1 MLIYAPVSQKQPP
14 DDRACCEPL
23 SHGVDGDRVAA
34 DVRLL
39 SGAAN
44 DTRYELLRLL
54 SAADGGVCACEL
66 PEAVG
71 LSQSAVSH
79 ALSTLFDAG
88 LVTREKDGRWRYYDL
103 TPAAQAL
110 LNTLDTLET
119 DD

>member
-1 MLIYAPVSQKQPP
+1 MSQKQPP
-14 DDRACCEPL
+14 DGRACCEPL
-23 SHGVDGDRVAA
+23 GHDADAERLAA

-66 PEAVG
+66 PEVVG

-88 LVTREKDGRWRYYDL
+88 LVTRQKDGRWRYYDL
-103 TPAAQAL
+103 TPAAESL
-110 LNTLDTLET
+110 LHTLDTLHT

>member
-1 MLIYAPVSQKQPP
+1 MAQNQRTA
-14 DDRACCEPL
+14 DRTCCEPL
-23 SHGVDGDRVAA
+23 AHDVDDERLAA

-44 DTRYELLRLL
+44 DTRYELLLLL
-54 SAADGGVCACEL
+54 SAADDAVCACEL
-66 PEAVG
+66 PDAVG

-79 ALSTLFDAG
+79 ALSALFDAG

-103 TPAAQAL
+103 TPAAQSL
-110 LNTLDTLET
+110 LNTLDTLAT

>member
-1 MLIYAPVSQKQPP
+1 MAESAS
-14 DDRACCEPL
+14 DTDRACCESL
-23 SHGVDGDRVAA
+23 DHDVTEAQLAS

-54 SAADGGVCACEL
+54 AAADGDVCACEL
-66 PEAVG
+66 PAAVG

-88 LVTREKDGRWRYYDL
+88 LVTREKDGRWRYYAL
-103 TPAAQAL
+103 TPAAESL
-110 LNTLDTLET
+110 LETLDTVQT

>member
-1 MLIYAPVSQKQPP
+1 MASNQRT
-14 DDRACCEPL
+14 DGRACCEPL
-23 SHGVDGDRVAA
+23 AHDVDDERLAA
-34 DVRLL
+34 DVGLL

-44 DTRYELLRLL
+44 DTRYELLLLL
-54 SAADGGVCACEL
+54 SAADGAVCACEL
-66 PEAVG
+66 PDAVG

-103 TPAAQAL
+103 TPAAASL
-110 LNTLDTLET
+110 LNTLDTLHT

>member
-1 MLIYAPVSQKQPP
+1 MGTSQPP
-14 DDRACCEPL
+14 DTRDCCEPL
-23 SHGVDGDRVAA
+23 AHDVDADRVAA

-54 SAADGGVCACEL
+54 SAADGAVCACEL

-88 LVTREKDGRWRYYDL
+88 LVSREKDGRWRYYDL
-103 TPAAQAL
+103 TPAAETL
-110 LNTLDTLET
+110 LSTLDTLN
-119 DD
+119 DDD

>member
-1 MLIYAPVSQKQPP
+1 MGTNEPP
-14 DDRACCEPL
+14 DARACCEP
-23 SHGVDGDRVAA
+23 VAHDVSDA
-34 DVRLL
+34 RLATDVRLL

-54 SAADGGVCACEL
+54 ASADGGVCACEL

-79 ALSTLFDAG
+79 ALSKLFDAG
-88 LVTREKDGRWRYYDL
+88 LVSREKDGRWRYYDL
-103 TPAAQAL
+103 TPAAETL
-110 LNTLDTLET
+110 LETLDSIHS

>member
-1 MLIYAPVSQKQPP
+1 MAQNQRT

-23 SHGVDGDRVAA
+23 AHDVDAARLAA

-88 LVTREKDGRWRYYDL
+88 LVSREKDGRWRYYDL
-103 TPAAQAL
+103 TPAAQSL
-110 LNTLDTLET
+110 LDTLDTLDT
-119 DD
+119 HD

>member
-1 MLIYAPVSQKQPP
+1 MAQPP
-14 DDRACCEPL
+14 ANDTLDCCDSLEHTVPETKLADD
-23 SHGVDGDRVAA
+23 VA
-34 DVRLL
+34 LL

-54 SAADGGVCACEL
+54 GSADGGVCACEL

-79 ALSTLFDAG
+79 ALSKLFDAG
-88 LVTREKDGRWRYYDL
+88 LVSREKDGRWRYYDL
-103 TPAAQAL
+103 TPAAETL
-110 LNTLDTLET
+110 LDALDTIHET

>member
-1 MLIYAPVSQKQPP
+1 MGMNQSSET
-14 DDRACCEPL
+14 RGCCDPL
-23 SHGVDGDRVAA
+23 AHDVDEGRVAA

-54 SAADGGVCACEL
+54 SAADGAVCACEL

-79 ALSTLFDAG
+79 ALSKLFDAG

-103 TPAAQAL
+103 APAAETL
-110 LNTLDTLET
+110 LETLDTLH
-119 DD
+119 DDD

>member
-1 MLIYAPVSQKQPP
+1 MAEQNGTTGET
-14 DDRACCEPL
+14 CCGALKHDL
-23 SHGVDGDRVAA
+23 SAERLAA

-39 SGAAN
+39 SGTSN

-54 SAADGGVCACEL
+54 AAADGPVCACEL

-79 ALSTLFDAG
+79 ALSKLFDAG

-103 TPAAQAL
+103 TPAAETL
-110 LNTLDTLET
+110 LNTLDTIHAT
-119 DD
+119 DE

>member
-1 MLIYAPVSQKQPP
+1 MGRNQPP
-14 DDRACCEPL
+14 DARACCEPPARD
-23 SHGVDGDRVAA
+23 VDDERLAA
-34 DVRLL
+34 DVALL

-54 SAADGGVCACEL
+54 SAADGAVCACEL

-88 LVTREKDGRWRYYDL
+88 LVSREKDGRWRYYDL
-103 TPAAQAL
+103 TPAAQSL
-110 LNTLDTLET
+110 LTTLDSLHT

>member
-1 MLIYAPVSQKQPP
+1 MSQTDPP
-14 DDRACCEPL
+14 DSRGCCEPVA
-23 SHGVDGDRVAA
+23 HDVDDERLAA
-34 DVRLL
+34 DVALL

-44 DTRYELLRLL
+44 DTRYELLLLL
-54 SAADGGVCACEL
+54 SAADGPLCACEL

-103 TPAAQAL
+103 TPAAESL
-110 LNTLDTLET
+110 LTTLET
-119 DD
+119 RHDD

>member
-1 MLIYAPVSQKQPP
+1 MGTTEPP
-14 DDRACCEPL
+14 DTRSCCGPL
-23 SHGVDGDRVAA
+23 THDVADEQLAA

-44 DTRYELLRLL
+44 DTRYELLLLL
-54 SAADGGVCACEL
+54 SAADGAVCACEL

-79 ALSTLFDAG
+79 ALSKLFDAG

-103 TPAAQAL
+103 TPAAEAL
-110 LNTLDTLET
+110 LETLHT